1 MWELEL
7 FLQSERITKTTE
19 RIIEMMFVL
28 GVQRTENTFTGR
40 DIPTGLQGAATPA
53 VELRA
58 GQVQDQIVYY
68 KSREQRQRYLEIS
81 YCM

>member
-40 DIPTGLQGAATPA
+40 DIETGLQGAATPA

-58 GQVQDQIVYY
+58 GQV
-68 KSREQRQRYLEIS
+68 
-81 YCM
+81 